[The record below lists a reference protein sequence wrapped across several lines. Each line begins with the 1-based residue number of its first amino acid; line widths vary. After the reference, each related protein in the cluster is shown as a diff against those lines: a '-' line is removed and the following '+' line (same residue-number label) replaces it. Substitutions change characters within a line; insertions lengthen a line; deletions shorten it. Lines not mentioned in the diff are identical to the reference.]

1 MPSSKTKSGVSELL
15 QNKAELKAKLKNSF
29 PHALKDHSPVVGIL
43 YDGENA
49 DKSAKNASLAFSLVE
64 ALNSLGTS
72 AMLITK
78 QDDEK
83 IPFELREK
91 VCAISMKSK
100 SWEKFYYACDMMIVL
115 TDSGS
120 DTENEKMYRDMLKNG
135 IIPIASR
142 SQKFLSNYD
151 PNHESGNCFIF
162 DEKTIW
168 EVFAATVRAIE
179 TYKFP
184 YDWKNIIRGNI

>member
-29 PHALKDHSPVVGIL
+29 PHALQDHSPVVGIL

-78 QDDEK
+78 QNDDK

-115 TDSGS
+115 ADSA
-120 DTENEKMYRDMLKNG
+120 DENTYRDMLKNG
-135 IIPIASR
+135 IIPIASK

-151 PNHESGNCFIF
+151 PNHESGNCFAF
-162 DEKTIW
+162 EEKTIW

-184 YDWKNIIRGNI
+184 YDWKNIIRAAL